1 MGAVVPQIGID
12 GSIGFCL
19 DVEGLAGKIVDCFR
33 G

>member
-1 MGAVVPQIGID
+1 MGAVVPKVSVD

-19 DVEGLAGKIVDCFR
+19 DVEGLAGKIVDSVR